1 MAINLAGLPPR
12 HRRQQVLGPAG
23 GEVGGGIS
31 DYTVK
36 PEAPVAG
43 RELRDLAL
51 PEDVMVMLRGTTT
64 LDPGDHVFVPMRT
77 ALQPRVNRR
86 FTADLDPL

>member
-1 MAINLAGLPPR
+1 M
-12 HRRQQVLGPAG
+12 
-23 GEVGGGIS
+23 GGGIS